1 MLELKNS
8 LRQNL
13 ELYVKECVK
22 TGILYKDAVQQ
33 LEMEYVM
40 MVLGQTEYNISKAAQ
55 VLGINRNT
63 LSKKISEFR
72 AFEKFRSHQKKH
84 NGR

>member
-40 MVLGQTEYNISKAAQ
+40 MVLGQTGYNISKAAD

-63 LSKKISEFR
+63 LSKKITEFR
-72 AFEKFRSHQKKH
+72 SFEKFRNHQKLH